1 MKWLKHSL
9 VVALAIVVCLG
20 MTACAQEL
28 GEGSV
33 QVAQTTP
40 KPSPQP
46 TVSPTPAPRTE
57 PTVSCGPPSGE
68 ELYEFSPFSDI
79 FLEWTPDGSQLM
91 FSYSTDVWFVDVAG
105 TNLRL
110 LVDADPHSHYHRFLY
125 GFHAEISPTAHRSSF
140 RPAIT
145 PGTLRALPLGMAMRC
160 SHCLY
165 THLTSTI
172 LP

>member
-79 FLEWTPDGSQLM
+79 FLEWTPDGSKLM
-91 FSYSTDVWFVDVAG
+91 FSHGSAIMIIDSDG
-105 TNLRL
+105 TQLRM
-110 LVDADPHSHYHRFLY
+110 LVDAYPRGILRY
-125 GFHAEISPTAHRSSF
+125 GFLADISPD
-140 RPAIT
+140 
-145 PGTLRALPLGMAMRC
+145 GTQIVFFGLQVSVGVAVP
-160 SHCLY
+160 
-165 THLTSTI
+165 
-172 LP
+172 